1 MKRFFEKIKQAGIKK
16 RIYILLVI
24 ILAVA
29 VGGFVF
35 SKVGKKGEALAS
47 NFSSAIVKRGDIA
60 EKISGS
66 GTVEPISRYEI
77 ISLVKGEILSCDF
90 EEGDFVNEGDI
101 LYRIDSTDLQ
111 NTIQRQQNSINKT
124 LLTAKDNAQNIQ
136 DLKVKAPA
144 SGILTDFDIK
154 AGDTFKADKAGTI
167 IDNDTF
173 TATVPFNA
181 SQISKINIGDRA
193 DIVSALY
200 MTKMEGTVTY
210 KSNTPK
216 STSNGS
222 ILYDVEITLKNP
234 GAVSG
239 GISVGATVH
248 TASGDV
254 QSPESGAL
262 NNSKTTPVIPKVS
275 GKVINV
281 YVRNNQYVNKGD
293 ILFQIDDTEYRQ
305 AQEKTNLEL
314 EDLYLSL
321 QTYNKQLE
329 NYNIKAPINGV
340 VISKKYKAGDTIGN
354 SQGSDASLMVIADT
368 SKMVFNLEVDEL
380 EISKIELGQTANITA
395 DALPDETFT
404 GEVTKIA
411 NEGTSQNGVTT
422 YKVELTITEPGN
434 LISGM
439 NVNAEIIVRESKDAL
454 LVPVSAVSN
463 IKNGEGT
470 VLIKKN
476 ARGTDN
482 QETQDKGNVKGP
494 QARPNG
500 SMPANRQAPNAKMPA
515 AQNVEYMPLKVKTGI
530 SDSDNIEILS
540 GLNEGDEIFFAAAPT
555 SATNNNSFRGGM
567 PPMGGGSFGGA
578 GGSIRIQRR

>member
-1 MKRFFEKIKQAGIKK
+1 M
-16 RIYILLVI
+16 
-24 ILAVA
+24 
-29 VGGFVF
+29 
-35 SKVGKKGEALAS
+35 
-47 NFSSAIVKRGDIA
+47 
-60 EKISGS
+60 
-66 GTVEPISRYEI
+66 
-77 ISLVKGEILSCDF
+77 
-90 EEGDFVNEGDI
+90 
-101 LYRIDSTDLQ
+101 Q

-340 VISKKYKAGDTIGN
+340 VISRNTKRGTLSK
-354 SQGSDASLMVIADT
+354 QPGSDASLMVIADT

-380 EISKIELGQTANITA
+380 EISKIELGQTANITPMPCPTK
-395 DALPDETFT
+395 LY

-411 NEGTSQNGVTT
+411 NEGTSQTASPHT
-422 YKVELTITEPGN
+422 RLN
-434 LISGM
+434 LRLPS
-439 NVNAEIIVRESKDAL
+439 R
-454 LVPVSAVSN
+454 
-463 IKNGEGT
+463 
-470 VLIKKN
+470 
-476 ARGTDN
+476 
-482 QETQDKGNVKGP
+482 
-494 QARPNG
+494 
-500 SMPANRQAPNAKMPA
+500 
-515 AQNVEYMPLKVKTGI
+515 
-530 SDSDNIEILS
+530 
-540 GLNEGDEIFFAAAPT
+540 
-555 SATNNNSFRGGM
+555 ATLFRV
-567 PPMGGGSFGGA
+567 
-578 GGSIRIQRR
+578 